1 MLKIGDSVETNSTD
15 LEIKAE
21 RIHQVWVDWANHII
35 NTEQLSDDRKK
46 RWKSLMIP
54 YKDLSETE
62 KEKDRKV
69 VRYVMEGTN

>member
-15 LEIKAE
+15 LEEKAA
-21 RIHQVWVDWANHII
+21 RIHDIWIDWATTLIGK
-35 NTEQLSDDRKK
+35 EQLSEDRIK

-54 YKDLSETE
+54 YKDLSEIE

-69 VRYVMEGTN
+69 VRYVMEGTR